1 MRLNR
6 VLSPPFAPCDRL
18 AHMEPMEKLL
28 FVALGGAFGSV
39 CRYLTG
45 MTALKLLGPNLG
57 WSGTFTVN
65 IVGGA
70 LMGLL
75 VGFLAH
81 RGDADQ
87 ERLRVLLAV
96 GVLGGFTTFSSFSL
110 DSALM
115 IERREY
121 GLAAAY
127 VLASVALSILALFAG
142 LMAARKV
149 FA

>member
-1 MRLNR
+1 MG
-6 VLSPPFAPCDRL
+6 
-18 AHMEPMEKLL
+18 PMEKLL

-45 MTALKLLGPNLG
+45 IGATRVMGPNVG
-57 WSGTFTVN
+57 WAGTFTVN
-65 IVGGA
+65 IVGGC

-81 RGDADQ
+81 RGGADQ
-87 ERLRVLLAV
+87 DRLRVLLAV

-110 DSALM
+110 DAALM
-115 IERREY
+115 IERRDY
-121 GLAAAY
+121 ATAAVYIA
-127 VLASVALSILALFAG
+127 ASVTLSIFALFGG
-142 LMAARKV
+142 LLTARRL